1 LVAAFLI
8 GTPCALAG
16 KSRIAVI
23 GLSMGDVTAEV
34 RVKMN
39 AAIVGG
45 LIASGADVADSTTT
59 GRAMAERGMVACD
72 TATCLTE
79 IGKATGATYL
89 MRGSM
94 EMIGRSYVVRLEMID
109 AVSATVISS
118 REDRCEICTE
128 NEAYETASV
137 SASALKSDVF
147 KRRSSPSPSPSRAG
161 AGARTPGASDRSVVR
176 SPSFEDRTLILTQQP
191 ETPALEMPPPESP
204 RASQTPWR
212 PLGWTAVGVAVAAIA
227 TGITLIAIDN
237 GGNCSASGG
246 DPSAMCTGHKTL
258 TGGIALTAV
267 GFAAAAASMV
277 SFTRHF

>member
-1 LVAAFLI
+1 LVAAFLL
-8 GTPCALAG
+8 GAPCALAG

-89 MRGSM
+89 LRGSM

-147 KRRSSPSPSPSRAG
+147 KRRSSPSRGG
-161 AGARTPGASDRSVVR
+161 AVARTPGAADRSVVR
-176 SPSFEDRTLILTQQP
+176 SPAFEDRTLVVTQQP
-191 ETPALEMPPPESP
+191 EAPALEMPPTESP

-227 TGITLIAIDN
+227 TGVTLIAIDN
-237 GGNCSASGG
+237 GGNCSSS
-246 DPSAMCTGHKTL
+246 DPSAICTGHKTL
-258 TGGIALTAV
+258 TGGVALTAV

-277 SFTRHF
+277 AFTRHF

>member
-8 GTPCALAG
+8 GTPGALAG

-147 KRRSSPSPSPSRAG
+147 KRRSSPSSSRG
-161 AGARTPGASDRSVVR
+161 AAVARTPGTSDRSVVR
-176 SPSFEDRTLILTQQP
+176 SPAFEDRTLIVTQQP
-191 ETPALEMPPPESP
+191 EAPALEMPPPESP

-227 TGITLIAIDN
+227 TGVTLIAIDN
-237 GGNCSASGG
+237 GGNCSASAG
-246 DPSAMCTGHKTL
+246 DPSVMCTGHKTL
-258 TGGIALTAV
+258 TGGVALTAV
-267 GFAAAAASMV
+267 GFAAAAVSMV
-277 SFTRHF
+277 AFTRHF